1 MHFVGP
7 DDGPALLDES
17 KPACAGKTRVNLTSN
32 NPKANGKKPHLIGDA
47 DYLDTYKAMEK
58 LVQAG
63 KVKSIGVSNFNQ
75 FQLQRIMN
83 NCTIK
88 PVVNQ
93 IEVHPY
99 LTNDALVNFCQEN
112 DIQV

>member
-1 MHFVGP
+1 
-7 DDGPALLDES
+7 
-17 KPACAGKTRVNLTSN
+17 
-32 NPKANGKKPHLIGDA
+32 
-47 DYLDTYKAMEK
+47 MEK

-112 DIQV
+112 DIQVCSRHFLIT